1 MIQSPGCFWPR
12 AHAGVFRA
20 TWEFKL
26 DGALTDLVF
35 IYNGSELVCIPSR
48 EEIVRHGDFVSLE
61 HELVDE
67 VGTDETTT
75 ACDEDPLSVL
85 VIEKLHLRISRSRV
99 AAGEI

>member
-1 MIQSPGCFWPR
+1 M
-12 AHAGVFRA
+12 
-20 TWEFKL
+20 
-26 DGALTDLVF
+26 
-35 IYNGSELVCIPSR
+35 VCIPSR